1 MRVHIVEPY
10 HSHAM
15 RRFTEPLLTA
25 SLPFSV
31 TESDTPDWSADLN
44 YFIPWHW
51 LANNVPEGPAIML
64 YTHCNPG
71 MEGAVLCA
79 AGRSSAIIAM
89 SKDGERELR
98 EIGVTG
104 EITICH
110 APITGFSPRKR
121 NILVVG
127 SEQPNGRKRS
137 WLLLELAWSMNLTPY
152 HFTIVGG
159 GWSDVAEKLR
169 NCGVDVITR
178 GNIEPEALQEVY
190 RTADALLVT
199 GFTEGGPLPVLEA
212 LASGI
217 PCITPRYGYADE
229 NPSGCHYYSNIE
241 ELQMQL
247 RSLIVPVEHR
257 VKLVSDHTVDSYCAD
272 VEKVVGRVEKPGRPM
287 SRYDW
292 VPGLVDASKSR
303 YLMEI
308 GTWTGE
314 RALAMIEAAK
324 KHHDPKDIHY
334 YGYDLFEEMSPEMLE
349 VERSKQPWSEGLV
362 SKRLAHTGANIHL
375 VKGNTHETLHP
386 ITPYTGGPMDFIFID
401 GGHSF
406 ETITSDWE
414 GIQPYIGASTIILF
428 DDCYY
433 NDPEDV
439 GRTGCQMLI
448 AKLIANGKW
457 TVEYLE
463 PVEDWPQKDGVVLH
477 IGMVK
482 VTRE

>member
-1 MRVHIVEPY
+1 MRKF
-10 HSHAM
+10 A
-15 RRFTEPLLTA
+15 EPLLTA

-31 TESDTPDWSADLN
+31 TESDTPDWSADIN

-51 LANNVPEGPAIML
+51 LADHVPEGPAIML

-71 MEGAVLCA
+71 MEGAVQRA
-79 AGRSSAIIAM
+79 AGRSQAIIAM
-89 SKDGERELR
+89 SKDGERELK
-98 EIGVTG
+98 ELGVDKG
-104 EITICH
+104 ITICH
-110 APITGFSPRKR
+110 APLSGFSPRKR
-121 NILVVG
+121 NVLVVG

-137 WLLLELAWSMNLTPY
+137 WLLLELAWAMDLTPY
-152 HFTIVGG
+152 HFRIIGT
-159 GWSDVAEKLR
+159 GWDEVAHKLL
-169 NCGVDVITR
+169 NCGVD
-178 GNIEPEALQEVY
+178 IELFPQCTPDALQESY
-190 RTADALLVT
+190 KRADALLVT

-212 LASGI
+212 LASGV

-229 NPSGCHYYSNIE
+229 NPSGCYFYSTLD
-241 ELQMQL
+241 ELKMQMRAL
-247 RSLIVPVEHR
+247 TTA
-257 VKLVSDHTVDSYCAD
+257 SDHRASMVKNHTVENYIKD
-272 VEKVVGRVEKPGRPM
+272 VVKVVEGVMVPSRPM

-292 VPGLVDASKSR
+292 VPRLVDESKSR

-314 RALAMIEAAK
+314 RALTMIEAAK
-324 KHHDPKDIHY
+324 LHHKANDIHY
-334 YGYDLFEEMSPEMLE
+334 YGYDLFEEMSEEMLAA
-349 VERSKQPWSEGLV
+349 ERSKQPWSEGLV
-362 SKRLAHTGANIHL
+362 GKRLAHTGANIHL
-375 VKGNTHETLHP
+375 NKGNTHETLHP

-414 GIQPYIGASTIILF
+414 GVQRFIGEHTIILF

-433 NDPEDV
+433 NDPEEI

-448 AKLIANGKW
+448 AKLVANGKW
-457 TVEYLE
+457 KVEYLE
-463 PVEDWPQKDGVVLH
+463 PVEDWPQKDGIILH